1 MVVFCVL
8 QAEVSSVARGTKKI
22 RIKKSNFEKFRFFNL
37 YNLQGL
43 PWGSSNIYI
52 YRVRKQSVIFGA
64 WCKIVP
70 FLWKSHFFDT
80 PCIYTSEELYYVDI
94 FTRAIHTCVIVNQC
108 TVNVIFLLQFYIC
121 NFRFYIP
128 PPLYQFFSCALV
140 FMWVYVRFEKWKMSD
155 CKRIKYL

>member
-1 MVVFCVL
+1 MILKKHNNDNKMVVFCVL

-108 TVNVIFLLQFYIC
+108 TVNDIYFYC
-121 NFRFYIP
+121 NFTSVILGFISP
-128 PPLYQFFSCALV
+128 PSPLPIL
-140 FMWVYVRFEKWKMSD
+140 
-155 CKRIKYL
+155 